1 MKTTKQ
7 PKQPKHRIRMP
18 ESKLH
23 IPAMSAPIRVDDT
36 VAYVGQFDRLN
47 GLKPL
52 PFIFRGKVI
61 MA

>member
-7 PKQPKHRIRMP
+7 PKHRTRIP

-23 IPAMSAPIRVDDT
+23 IPAMLAPIRADDT

-52 PFIFRGKVI
+52 PFTFRGKTYC
-61 MA
+61 